1 MIFLNGLSFKQRE
14 HASLM
19 NTLVPEEIAQKLD
32 NAKLIASEQQQRN
45 SPHFQ
50 GPSHKQREKCS
61 IHNTYFH
68 TNAQCWEQQKKPRN
82 LHVSTTKDLTYVN
95 INFEGTKTLI
105 PALIDTGADRVFV
118 NPDLLDIEL
127 KTEKNEPILTTF
139 GNNDSTFLNEKAKL
153 RIIFPE
159 ADPHTIY
166 KIDALVWRDLPVPI
180 LLGRTF
186 LESHKVLIDCS
197 SKEIQINGYKIHF
210 TSTSIER
217 STGNVLEQSKEPA
230 NETQEEAQKNE
241 EQLFKDKIR
250 CLIHEFNQSN
260 PKKLSLFLQNRS
272 RNPT

>member
-32 NAKLIASEQQQRN
+32 TAKLIAGEQQQRN

-68 TNAQCWEQQKKPRN
+68 TNAQCREQQKKPRN
-82 LHVSTTKDLTYVN
+82 LHVSTTKDSTYVN
-95 INFEGTKTLI
+95 INFEGTKNLT

-118 NPDLLDIEL
+118 NPEMLDIEL
-127 KTEKNEPILTTF
+127 KTEKNEPTLTTF
-139 GNNDSTFLNEKAKL
+139 GNNDSTFLNEKTKL

-166 KIDALVWRDLPVPI
+166 KIDALVCRDLPVPI
-180 LLGRTF
+180 LLGGTF
-186 LESHKVLIDCS
+186 LESHKVLIDYS
-197 SKEIQINGYKIHF
+197 SKEIQING
-210 TSTSIER
+210 
-217 STGNVLEQSKEPA
+217 
-230 NETQEEAQKNE
+230 
-241 EQLFKDKIR
+241 
-250 CLIHEFNQSN
+250 
-260 PKKLSLFLQNRS
+260 
-272 RNPT
+272 